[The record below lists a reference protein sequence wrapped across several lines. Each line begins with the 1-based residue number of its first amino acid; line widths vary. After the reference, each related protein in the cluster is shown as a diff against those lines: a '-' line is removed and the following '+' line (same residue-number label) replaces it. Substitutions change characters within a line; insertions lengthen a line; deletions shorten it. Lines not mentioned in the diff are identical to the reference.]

1 MKNLKYF
8 ISVIFLVL
16 SASSYSQLKVNSSGR
31 VGIGGEN
38 PDATYRLRLS
48 SAIFVSGDIYPNL
61 IISQDPTNSP
71 YGRVIYPSSN
81 NSCKLG
87 LSNLA
92 FNAIWTYSLT
102 NLSDGRQKEN
112 VKDITGALET
122 VMKLKGIKYDLKKE
136 YSYMP
141 EELNGAKEFSETDAL
156 RKNKVGFIAQD
167 VYSVLPEVVK
177 YDKTTDVYGINYAE
191 IVPVLVEA
199 IKEQQT
205 QIEELKTELAD
216 CCQNNLKSGSITS
229 SINGQS
235 QTGSEAKLYQNNPN
249 PFSVQT
255 TIRFD
260 IPETVQ
266 NAQLHICN
274 MTGTLL
280 KTITINQRGTG
291 NVTINANEFVAGMY
305 LYSLVCDGKI
315 VDTKQMMLTE

>member
-8 ISVIFLVL
+8 IGIIFLVI
-16 SASSYSQLKVNSSGR
+16 SVSSYSQLKVNSSGR
-31 VGIGGEN
+31 VGIGGLD
-38 PDATYRLRLS
+38 PDATYKLS
-48 SAIFVSGDIYPNL
+48 LNSAVFVSGYTYPNL
-61 IISQDPTNSP
+61 IISGDPTNAP
-71 YGRVIYPSSN
+71 YGRAIYPSSN
-81 NSCKLG
+81 NTCKLG

-92 FNAIWTYSLT
+92 FNGIWTYSLT

-112 VKDITGALET
+112 VKDITDALGIIL
-122 VMKLKGIKYDLKKE
+122 KLKGVKYDLKKE
-136 YSYMP
+136 FSYVP
-141 EELNGAKEFSETDAL
+141 EELNGTEEISDLEAL

-199 IKEQQT
+199 MKEQQA
-205 QIEELKTELAD
+205 QIEGLKTELAS

-229 SINGQS
+229 SINGLS

-255 TIRFD
+255 TIRFEL
-260 IPETVQ
+260 PESATS
-266 NAQLHICN
+266 AQLHICN

-280 KTITINQRGTG
+280 KTITVTQRSTG
-291 NVTINANEFVAGMY
+291 NITINANEFVAGMY
-305 LYSLVCDGKI
+305 LYSLICDGKI
-315 VDTKQMMLTE
+315 VDTKQMILTE